1 MADQEFIKQYLKTT
15 VDDGFVK
22 VKDTQRS
29 TEYADDHFGQFYK
42 GIKVD
47 GGGYNFHYKNGKMF
61 YAHGHFVKIDNLN
74 VSAEITGVFHEPG

>member
-1 MADQEFIKQYLKTT
+1 MADQEFMKQYLKTT

-22 VKDTQRS
+22 AKDTQRS

-47 GGGYNFHYKNGKMF
+47 GGD
-61 YAHGHFVKIDNLN
+61 II
-74 VSAEITGVFHEPG
+74 SITRMEKCSTHMVILLKLTILM